1 MNKQLARRCG
11 SMVLSLLAF
20 ATTSPAQEPAP
31 RAARDV
37 TSDSVQF
44 HTWTYMDAPMGLYL
58 PPPTGKPLPVVMFLH
73 PCNNDPVYEGLWI
86 NAALNAIEPT
96 AVFLPTAPVTPNTE
110 YSCADWG
117 GTYDAAIRPQMR
129 NALHEFDSLIRDHGF
144 DTTRQYLYG
153 ESMGGEGVYRLLMD
167 FPSRFSGAVSVGG
180 YTKNKGAAQM
190 AKTPFWI
197 LIGVEDEYSPID
209 ESRTIRD
216 AILAEGGTQMKY
228 TEFPGLRHVAAI
240 EQVRTDSAV
249 VGWLLRQ
256 TRSSVGI
263 RPDRARNSRRDGL
276 FTLVDGSIRWS
287 ANLGPETRLSLYGTD
302 GSQLFQTDS
311 RTKNVT
317 LPASLHHRVVHWKAE
332 QAGRSWSGKMAIVP

>member
-20 ATTSPAQEPAP
+20 AATSPAQEPTP
-31 RAARDV
+31 RAARGA

-44 HTWTYMDAPMGLYL
+44 LTWTYMDAPMGLYL

-96 AVFLPTAPVTPNTE
+96 AIFLPTAPVTPNTE

-129 NALHEFDSLIRDHGF
+129 NALHEFDSLIQVHEF

-167 FPSRFSGAVSVGG
+167 FPSRFTGAVSVGG

-263 RPDRARNSRRDGL
+263 RPDRAAASRQDAL
-276 FTLVDGSIRWS
+276 FSLVDGSIRWS
-287 ANLGPETRLSLYGTD
+287 TNLSSDTRLSLYGTD
-302 GSQLFQTDS
+302 GTLLLQTDS
-311 RTKNVT
+311 RTKTVT
-317 LPASLHHRVVHWKAE
+317 LPACLHHRVVHWKAE
-332 QAGRSWSGKMAIVP
+332 QAGRRWSGKMAIAP